1 MAEISESPPNLD
13 EAPSQPHEAAPEFDP
28 KTMRTTEPGLKRLLL
43 TCTVLLSFI
52 LGFPLLWKS
61 VEIYRSPLPFEDID
75 SVANDVESIPLMFP
89 CHFQVIFI
97 NYSPKV
103 SGALNPEH
111 LKQSISAQITKLT
124 SQTPQCGSCSHKF
137 TLSVTV
143 DSDGS
148 GCSQS
153 DANATPHLYNCGGI
167 HVGDL
172 NFGDD
177 EGVDEALELVLG
189 NRAGVDGERA
199 VVGKYRHAWIQG
211 KDLEV
216 DSEVERVAELLVKVF
231 ANGGREEGVIH
242 GEFMPVG
249 ADGRIVLSF
258 NLLNADPG
266 DWVFDWDFET
276 IDQTFLV
283 PMIEALAPI
292 ANISVESQVLYHTP
306 KSSFSTWDERLGSF
320 IFSTK
325 DLPFFVRFLHF
336 LNCMNYVFNSLNVLK
351 CHEQVNSNEWHLD
364 TSLAAGGRSKI
375 LQFVVYILLLILV
388 LLYLSIIFNLSTK
401 FIFNCQTSFLLLV
414 NKNCVKRSMF
424 QFSLLRY
431 VPSANECPLLL
442 QLPNGKISATNGFIS
457 PMWGGVVVWNPQS
470 CLKNSESKLPDRH
483 LISAQ
488 DLQNIF
494 QVFMGQFRQLFGL
507 NSESLYAGSS
517 GSCKL
522 LASERGFTEWELDV
536 LSRQHTCF
544 NLHSSATTLGSLSRL
559 VQSLPRM
566 IIMDEIRKQVK
577 FSLEAAKLAQSNA
590 SLGIYDISAVSSRHA
605 RSLAEDAFFH
615 PSIMSVSYYSFEH
628 CFAVYSQSVMIQL
641 HRLFSHHFCFLF
653 SQPFFLPVSMHV
665 LLAALREWKRYK
677 QEKAKYLLW
686 KAKVKSVP

>member
-1 MAEISESPPNLD
+1 MAEISESPPNLA
-13 EAPSQPHEAAPEFDP
+13 EPHEPAPEFDP
-28 KTMRTTEPGLKRLLL
+28 KAMRTTEPGLKRLLL

-75 SVANDVESIPLMFP
+75 SVANDVESNPLMFP

-97 NYSPKV
+97 NYSPKI

-124 SQTPQCGSCSHKF
+124 PQTPECGSCSHNF

-143 DSDGS
+143 DSEGS

-153 DANATPHLYNCGGI
+153 NASATSHLYNCGGI
-167 HVGDL
+167 RVGKL

-189 NRAGVDGERA
+189 GSSGGFGGRVYTVVVVGENRAGVEGERA

-216 DSEVERVAELLVKVF
+216 DCAVVERVAELLVKVF

-258 NLLNADPG
+258 NLLNAEPG
-266 DWVFDWDFET
+266 DWVYDWDFER

-306 KSSFSTWDERLGSF
+306 KSSFSTWDER
-320 IFSTK
+320 
-325 DLPFFVRFLHF
+325 
-336 LNCMNYVFNSLNVLK
+336 
-351 CHEQVNSNEWHLD
+351 
-364 TSLAAGGRSKI
+364 
-375 LQFVVYILLLILV
+375 
-388 LLYLSIIFNLSTK
+388 
-401 FIFNCQTSFLLLV
+401 
-414 NKNCVKRSMF
+414 
-424 QFSLLRY
+424 Y
-431 VPSANECPLLL
+431 VPSANECPLIL

-457 PMWGGVVVWNPQS
+457 PMWGGVMVWNPPS
-470 CLKNSESKLPDRH
+470 CLKNSETKLPGRH

-507 NSESLYAGSS
+507 NSDSLYAGSS
-517 GSCKL
+517 GSYKL

-566 IIMDEIRKQVK
+566 IIMDEIGKQVM

-590 SLGIYDISAVSSRHA
+590 SLGIYNISAVSSRHA

-628 CFAVYSQSVMIQL
+628 CFAVYSS
-641 HRLFSHHFCFLF
+641 
-653 SQPFFLPVSMHV
+653 
-665 LLAALREWKRYK
+665 LLVYAALRFF
-677 QEKAKYLLW
+677 LL
-686 KAKVKSVP
+686 